1 MHGAPLALAP
11 WGDVLCLCLFFHL
24 IIKGRCHFLMYAWD
38 QISLIRTYTAL
49 QSRSGCN
56 RSLFMHALRSRHPSA
71 SAAGCRLTPVSAMCG
86 KEMVQRHFPTPKR
99 GGSLDCASDIRK
111 MQSARTTCGPWGCG
125 CNRTFVGDMWDMGAV
140 VTTPFPDDRKCSTT
154 THTSESSITTHTPMA
169 WNTSY

>member
-71 SAAGCRLTPVSAMCG
+71 SALRCG
-86 KEMVQRHFPTPKR
+86 SHLAVAICVQEMVQRHFSTPKR
-99 GGSLDCASDIRK
+99 GGSLDCQLPAISERCK
-111 MQSARTTCGPWGCG
+111 ALGQHVGHGCG
-125 CNRTFVGDMWDMGAV
+125 CNLTFVGDMWDMSAV
-140 VTTPFPDDRKCSTT
+140 VTAPFPDDRKCSTT
-154 THTSESSITTHTPMA
+154 THIQKVL
-169 WNTSY
+169 

>member
-1 MHGAPLALAP
+1 MHGAPLAMAP
-11 WGDVLCLCLFFHL
+11 WGDVLCLCIFVHL

-71 SAAGCRLTPVSAMCG
+71 SAAGFRFRPSPAMYG

-99 GGSLDCASDIRK
+99 GGSLD
-111 MQSARTTCGPWGCG
+111 
-125 CNRTFVGDMWDMGAV
+125 
-140 VTTPFPDDRKCSTT
+140 
-154 THTSESSITTHTPMA
+154 
-169 WNTSY
+169 

>member
-1 MHGAPLALAP
+1 MHGAPLSLAP
-11 WGDVLCLCLFFHL
+11 WGEVLFLFFLL

-71 SAAGCRLTPVSAMCG
+71 SAAGFRFRPSPAMYG

-99 GGSLDCASDIRK
+99 GGSLD
-111 MQSARTTCGPWGCG
+111 
-125 CNRTFVGDMWDMGAV
+125 
-140 VTTPFPDDRKCSTT
+140 
-154 THTSESSITTHTPMA
+154 
-169 WNTSY
+169 